1 MRLQYLLEAG
11 GVKRFMRKPQ
21 VMSLRFIAH
30 SYFYILEHAINFRI
44 CYKHPNVLIFHH
56 SQIQLLP
63 RGDISLFKRREVKQ
77 PKESFEFFLDIFP
90 PLSYSN
96 PVLIGEKLMTIEFTY
111 TSARENLASLLD
123 RVTKDRQVVIIQR
136 RGGEDVAMI
145 SADELA
151 SLTETAY
158 LMRSPQNAERIL
170 SALARAL
177 KNQGKPQAMENLR
190 REVGLE

>member
-1 MRLQYLLEAG
+1 MNHRHLWRDGFASRLAG
-11 GVKRFMRKPQ
+11 QVKETFGVY
-21 VMSLRFIAH
+21 
-30 SYFYILEHAINFRI
+30 SY
-44 CYKHPNVLIFHH
+44 
-56 SQIQLLP
+56 
-63 RGDISLFKRREVKQ
+63 
-77 PKESFEFFLDIFP
+77 LDILP
-90 PLSYSN
+90 PLLYSI
-96 PVLIGEKLMTIEFTY
+96 PVQIGENLMTIEFTY

-123 RVTKDRQVVIIQR
+123 RVTKDREVVVIQR

-177 KNQGKPQAMENLR
+177 KNQGKPQSIEELR
-190 REVGLE
+190 REVGLETEKA